1 MVQVKCICLIRVSTQ
16 QQILEGQREKV
27 INAAISDGYK
37 KSEIKVVEAK
47 ESAIKLKEEQR
58 ETLNE
63 MKQIISECPDVESI
77 YVFAIDRIA
86 RKVSTVLSIKDW
98 LLERKISIVF
108 LNPHKL
114 RTMRINDKGEKV
126 EDELTSLM
134 LLFLAYGAEMEMKLK
149 QARMKVT
156 KDLLREQN
164 KIATGKPMLGYRK
177 AKDKT
182 VEVDPE
188 WADIIRQ
195 MYIDYAYN
203 NKTLY
208 ALYKELVAKGKM
220 PVKKK
225 GAGIN
230 TVRRIIE
237 NKAYYGDYSLYD
249 KIGNIK
255 YPPIIDKE
263 TWEVANKTRIA
274 RQNMPKI
281 NHKYIYYGKSLI
293 KLMNTGMTMVCH
305 STNKCYKSFED
316 VKCSISVNAMDTAIW
331 QTTKLMQ
338 MCKEMIKKEEPYNYE
353 KEIHENEEK
362 IENINKLLNTIKDKK
377 QKAFRLYLSGKVDEQ
392 IYNEAINE
400 IERDETT
407 WTKEISKLESE
418 IQKYIMMRNEL
429 KDSSVHNPIM
439 LDDLDDD
446 ERKKLIDNIINRIE
460 LALQDDKSF
469 KFAIYANDNHVQEK
483 FNAIFGETS
492 WEYWV
497 SGGVMHLIKISRGE
511 RKDLSHIIVKRI

>member
-1 MVQVKCICLIRVSTQ
+1 MVQIKCICLIRVSTQ

-37 KSEIKVVEAK
+37 QSEIKVVEAK

-63 MKQIISECPDVESI
+63 MKNIIAECPEVEAI
-77 YVFAIDRIA
+77 YVFAIDRLA

-114 RTMRINDKGEKV
+114 KTIRINDKGDKV

-164 KIATGKPMLGYRK
+164 KVASGRPMLGYKK

-182 VEVDPE
+182 VEIDSE
-188 WADIIRQ
+188 WAPIIRQ
-195 MYIDYAYN
+195 LFIDYAYN

-208 ALYKELVAKGKM
+208 GLYKEMVAKGIL
-220 PVKKK
+220 PVKKR

-237 NKAYYGDYSLYD
+237 NKAYYGDYSTYD

-263 TWEVANKTRIA
+263 TWELANKTRVS
-274 RQNMPKI
+274 RNNMPKI
-281 NHKYIYYGKSLI
+281 NHKHIYYGKSI
-293 KLMNTGMTMVCH
+293 IRLMNTGMIMTCH
-305 STNKCYKSFED
+305 ITNKCYKSFED
-316 VKCSISVNAMDTAIW
+316 VKCSINVNAMDTAIW
-331 QTTKLMQ
+331 QTTKMMQ
-338 MCKEMIKKEEPYNYE
+338 MCKEMIKKEEPYDYA
-353 KEIHENEEK
+353 KEINDCTDK
-362 IENINKLLNTIKDKK
+362 ISNINRLLDTIKDKK
-377 QKAFRLYLSGKVDEQ
+377 QKAFRLYLSGRVDEQ
-392 IYNEAINE
+392 IYNEEINE

-407 WTKEISKLESE
+407 WNKEISKLESE

-429 KDSSVHNPIM
+429 KDTSIHNPVM
-439 LDDLDDD
+439 LDELDDI
-446 ERKKLIDNIINRIE
+446 ERKKLIDNIISRIE
-460 LALQDDKSF
+460 LTLQEDKSF
-469 KFAIYANDNHVQEK
+469 KFIIYANDNHIQEK
-483 FNAIFGETS
+483 FDMLFGKTI

-497 SGGVMHLIKISRGE
+497 SGGVMHLTKISRGN
-511 RKDLSHIIVKRI
+511 KLDMSNAIIKRM